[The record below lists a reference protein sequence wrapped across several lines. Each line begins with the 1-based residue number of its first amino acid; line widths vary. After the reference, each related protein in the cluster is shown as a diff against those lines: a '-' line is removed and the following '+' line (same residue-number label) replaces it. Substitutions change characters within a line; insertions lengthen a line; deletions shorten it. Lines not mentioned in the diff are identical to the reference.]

1 MTLRQ
6 QRNLFRSSARESRIS
21 GAAYHSLGPAGMRL
35 DPKAVRHVLERV
47 GVKHLYHANTVAT
60 AMTFLEVGGLL
71 SRGEV
76 RRRGHYQTPQASD
89 RVDEK
94 FDVIDDVFV
103 DGIDIHSRG
112 RTRNNYGPVLFV
124 LSLALLEWDQLPP
137 LWVTRKNPIGWR
149 EGQKDSLRYYRTV
162 EEFAAAYKFG
172 DYFQL
177 LTLRGATDP
186 IPVHFIDHIELDDP
200 KRGVRKPDTSCF
212 VGARAALGEA
222 SGKFSDLPVD
232 SHRCPASCTCEASY
246 ADVTEEEMKRLFAPR
261 GLSTPRVDGLRITT
275 STSTQAL

>member
-1 MTLRQ
+1 M
-6 QRNLFRSSARESRIS
+6 SAI
-21 GAAYHSLGPAGMRL
+21 
-35 DPKAVRHVLERV
+35 
-47 GVKHLYHANTVAT
+47 
-60 AMTFLEVGGLL
+60 
-71 SRGEV
+71 
-76 RRRGHYQTPQASD
+76 
-89 RVDEK
+89 DEK

-177 LTLRGATDP
+177 LTLRRATDP
-186 IPVHFIDHIELDDP
+186 IPLHFIDHIELDDP
-200 KRGVRKPDTSCF
+200 KRGVRKPDFSYF

-222 SGKFSDLPVD
+222 SRNFPDLPIE
-232 SHRCPASCTCEASY
+232 SHRCPASCNCEASY

-261 GLSTPRVDGLRITT
+261 GVSTPHVEGLRTTT
-275 STSTQAL
+275 STPSQAV